1 MTTLMKT
8 LIAEL
13 QAIPEKKQDE
23 VAAFLLADLRAEKR
37 WEELFADS
45 RSQRLLSDM
54 AEKARQE
61 HERGETRPIEEL
73 LSS

>member
-1 MTTLMKT
+1 MTSLMKT

-13 QAIPEKKQDE
+13 QGIPEEKQDE
-23 VAAFLLADLRAEKR
+23 VAAFLLEDLQAEKR

-45 RSQRLLSDM
+45 RSQRLLSEM

-61 HERGETRPIEEL
+61 HERGETKPLEEL
-73 LSS
+73 LGS